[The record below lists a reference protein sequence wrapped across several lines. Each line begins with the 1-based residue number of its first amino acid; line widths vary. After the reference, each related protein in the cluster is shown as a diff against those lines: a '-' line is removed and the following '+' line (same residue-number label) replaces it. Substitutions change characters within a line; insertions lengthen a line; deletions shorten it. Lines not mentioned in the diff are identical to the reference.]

1 MNKDDVRKNFPV
13 VVGFAD
19 QLRETFGGWVKL
31 VYARENG
38 VEIGKRAEEDPER
51 VYVFGEKSILDHID
65 NAADDELSHQARNS
79 RNASKFSDEG

>member
-19 QLRETFGGWVKL
+19 QLRKTFGGGVKL
-31 VYARENG
+31 VYALENG
-38 VEIGKRAEEDPER
+38 VEIGKRSEVDRES
-51 VYVFGEKSILDHID
+51 VYVFGEKSIRDHIA

-79 RNASKFSDEG
+79 RNASKLSDEG